1 MQVKLCVAANQ
12 ISKDM
17 GKYLA
22 ISIAMCVFA
31 IANYLLGKENEDND
45 LKYWVSM
52 IVSILCG
59 IVGHIAFWMYI
70 KSIM

>member
-1 MQVKLCVAANQ
+1 
-12 ISKDM
+12 M

-22 ISIAMCVFA
+22 ISIAMCVLA
-31 IANYLLGKENEDND
+31 IANYRLGKENEDND
-45 LKYWVSM
+45 VKYWVSM
-52 IVSILCG
+52 ITSILCG

>member
-1 MQVKLCVAANQ
+1 MQIQNE
-12 ISKDM
+12 KDM

-22 ISIAMCVFA
+22 ISIAMCVLA
-31 IANYLLGKENEDND
+31 IANYLLGKENKDND
-45 LKYWVSM
+45 VKYWVSM
-52 IVSILCG
+52 ITSILCG